1 MQSNNNNNSMNTDEN
16 DFNVVSKKGKKV
28 IVAAIVK
35 PVSKP
40 IILCDHCQRPGHKI
54 EKCFLLSNL
63 EKLKTTEC
71 VYCHGLGHDN
81 KNCPVSKSNAER
93 KRIKAEVRQQKMDQA
108 EKLQMQKDVKYATDF
123 PSMLS
128 TETIVVPEQLK
139 FAWASVAMANINPT
153 QLKKMDEENAIYKEI
168 FKKQDHIRRVKDNL
182 EKKLEKKEA
191 DKQHWYKIKPVVLA
205 MKEAYPT
212 SWIYELENTPYDTDQ
227 ASNLRFEDQRKKD
240 LEEEKYRLDAIE
252 RHIARLLM
260 TEKELEED
268 NRQIEENYE
277 DVAADEQ
284 NADLSLIF
292 RSSQYDNFRPKII
305 CCSCDMALDAGNQGS
320 RCVSCIFELGDI

>member
-1 MQSNNNNNSMNTDEN
+1 M
-16 DFNVVSKKGKKV
+16 V
-28 IVAAIVK
+28 VAAIVK

-40 IILCDHCQRPGHKI
+40 IILCGHCQRPGHKI
-54 EKCFLLSNL
+54 DKCLILINELANL

-81 KNCPVSKSNAER
+81 KNCPVSKANAER
-93 KRIKAEVRQQKMDQA
+93 KRIKAEVCQQKMDQA

-139 FAWASVAMANINPT
+139 FAWASVAMANINPE
-153 QLKKMDEENAIYKEI
+153 QLKKMDEENAICKEI

-205 MKEAYPT
+205 MKEAYPI
-212 SWIYELENTPYDTDQ
+212 SWIYELENTPYDTNQ
-227 ASNLRFEDQRKKD
+227 ASNLRFADQLKKE
-240 LEEEKYRLDAIE
+240 LAEEEEYWKEEKYLLEAIK
-252 RHIARLLM
+252 RQTARQLM
-260 TEKELEED
+260 TEDELEED

-284 NADLSLIF
+284 NSDLSLIF
-292 RSSQYDNFRPKII
+292 RSSQYDSFIPKII
-305 CCSCDMALDAGNQGS
+305 CCSCDVALDARNQGS
-320 RCVSCIFELGDI
+320 RCISCIFELGD